1 MLTSPMIRPC
11 TSADLAALQQVT
23 AGHARAHHEECFA
36 LQERGDG
43 TYLLAWD
50 GRVNV
55 GMATLLRTSKYP
67 QTQGPAEVNALEAS
81 PQGRGTGTALLQAA
95 EREARAWG
103 RSRIGLA
110 CEAGNTRAL
119 RLYQHLGYKRVP
131 GLRVLD
137 VWTEHDTGVVHEDPC
152 LYLVKP
158 LS

>member
-1 MLTSPMIRPC
+1 MIRPC
-11 TSADLAALQQVT
+11 TEADLAALQQVT
-23 AGHARAHHEECFA
+23 TGHARAHHEECFA
-36 LQERGDG
+36 LQQRGEA

-81 PQGRGTGTALLQAA
+81 PQGRGTGTALLRAA
-95 EREARAWG
+95 EREARRWG
-103 RSRIGLA
+103 RSSIGLA
-110 CEAGNTRAL
+110 CEPDNTRAL
-119 RLYQHLGYKRVP
+119 RLHERLGYERVTD
-131 GLRVLD
+131 LQVLD

-158 LS
+158 LP